1 MAGSYLNYLA
11 MIRNYILITL
21 RSLRKNKVYAAINIA
36 GLSIGLTSTMLILLW
51 VFDETSYD
59 RFHPKADRIYQVMAN
74 VNYDGTLHTWG
85 AAPAAAYEGIKAS
98 DPRVANTALADW
110 GSDHLLSVGEKSI
123 RKQGRHV
130 TPEFLKM
137 FEFSLLKGNRDKV
150 LLDEGSLVIS
160 EAVAK
165 ALFGDADPINQLVLV
180 DNKYQQ
186 KVTGVMRDVPVN
198 SSLQFDCLLPW
209 RLYENNSPDRK
220 NARSNWG
227 NYSYP
232 VYVELRDPE
241 SRADVEHVIGDL
253 GDRNLKSDVKHTF
266 FLFPLLEWRLYDHF
280 ENGKTEG
287 GRIAYVQMFSLIAVF
302 ILVIAC
308 INFMN
313 LATARS
319 ERRAREV
326 GIRKSVGSR
335 RHDLVFQFL
344 AESFAIAAI
353 AFVISVLLAEL
364 LLPAYNGLVQK
375 ELSIAYDQ
383 APFWI
388 FAGTIIFFTGIV
400 AGSYP
405 AFYLSSFQPAM
416 VLKGKA
422 QVGKSSG
429 TPRKVLVTLQFG
441 FSILLILGTLVVYR
455 QIQHVKGRDIGYD
468 RQSLITLQ
476 VNADLGK
483 SYQPFKQSLLQSGVV
498 TSVTRSNFPITSPNS
513 WSFLG
518 WPGQSADQKLIFCDL
533 ATEYDFSKT
542 MGIKVLMGRDFSEDF
557 PSDTASIM
565 INRAALDAMGLKDPI
580 GQELDLGQRRKRK
593 LIGVIENTVMGSAYE
608 TVGPMF
614 VEFIPT
620 WFNVITVRLD
630 KTKDLEAS
638 LKSVET
644 VFKNYSPAY
653 PFEFKFVDA
662 EFQKKFT
669 DITLTGKL
677 ANLFALLAVIV
688 TGLGLF
694 GLASFIAEQRTKE
707 IGIRK
712 VLGASVSSIVALLSK
727 DFSKLVLLAFVLS
740 CPLAWWMLSEFLQ
753 RYSYRIAIPIWI
765 FPLTGAVALLFALII
780 VGTQALFSAQANPAK
795 TLNEN

>member
-1 MAGSYLNYLA
+1 
-11 MIRNYILITL
+11 MIRNYILVTL

-36 GLSIGLTSTMLILLW
+36 GLSMGLTSTILILLW
-51 VFDETSYD
+51 VYDETSYD

-85 AAPAAAYEGIKAS
+85 AAPAAAYEGIKTS

-137 FEFSLLKGNRDKV
+137 FEFPLLKGNRDKV

-186 KVTGVMRDVPVN
+186 KVTGVMNDIPVN

-209 RLYENNSPDRK
+209 RLYENHSPDRS
-220 NARSNWG
+220 NVRSNWG

-232 VYVELRDPE
+232 VYVELHDPE
-241 SRADVEHVIGDL
+241 SRADVEQVIGDL

-280 ENGKTEG
+280 ENGKTAG
-287 GRIAYVQMFSLIAVF
+287 GRIEYVQMFSLIAIF

-344 AESFAIAAI
+344 AESFAIALI

-364 LLPAYNGLVQK
+364 LLPAYNALVQK
-375 ELSIAYDQ
+375 ELSIPYGQ
-383 APFWI
+383 ASFWI
-388 FAGTIIFFTGIV
+388 FAGTITFFTGIV

-422 QVGKSSG
+422 QIGKSSG

-455 QIQHVKGRDIGYD
+455 QIQYVKGRDIGYD
-468 RQSLITLQ
+468 RESLITLQ
-476 VNADLGK
+476 VNADLAK
-483 SYQPFKQSLLQSGVV
+483 SYQPFKQALLQSGVV
-498 TSVTRSNFPITSPNS
+498 TSVTRSNFPITNPNS

-518 WPGQSADQKLIFCDL
+518 WPGQPADQKLIFTNL
-533 ATEYDFSKT
+533 TTEYDFSKT

-557 PSDTASIM
+557 PGDTASIM

-580 GQELDLGQRRKRK
+580 GQELDLGRGRKRK
-593 LIGVIENTVMGSAYE
+593 LIGVVENTVMGWAAE

-620 WFNVITVRLD
+620 WFNVVTVRLD
-630 KTKDLEAS
+630 KTKDIEAS
-638 LKSVET
+638 LKSVEA

-662 EFQKKFT
+662 EFQNKFT

-677 ANLFALLAVIV
+677 ANLFALLALDL

-694 GLASFIAEQRTKE
+694 GLASYIDEQRTKE

-740 CPLAWWMLSEFLQ
+740 CPFAWWMLNEFLQ
-753 RYSYRIAIPIWI
+753 RYSYHIDIPLWI
-765 FPLTGAVALLFALII
+765 FPLTGAAALLFALAI

>member
-1 MAGSYLNYLA
+1 
-11 MIRNYILITL
+11 MIRNYMLVTL

-36 GLSIGLTSTMLILLW
+36 GLSIGLTSTILILLW
-51 VFDETSYD
+51 VFDETSYN

-74 VNYDGTLHTWG
+74 VNYDGTIHTWG
-85 AAPAAAYEGIKAS
+85 AAPGAAYEGIKTA
-98 DPRVANTALADW
+98 DPRVANTAMADW
-110 GSDHLLSVGEKSI
+110 GSDRLLSVGEKSV
-123 RKQGRHV
+123 RKKGRYV
-130 TPEFLKM
+130 TPEFLTM
-137 FEFSLLKGNRDKV
+137 FEFPLMKGNRDKV

-180 DNKYQQ
+180 DNKHQQ
-186 KVTGVMRDVPVN
+186 KVTGVLKDLPVN

-209 RLYENNSPDRK
+209 RLYENNSPNRSDV
-220 NARSNWG
+220 RSNWG

-241 SRADVEHVIGDL
+241 SRAAVEQVIGDL
-253 GDRNLKSDVKHTF
+253 GDRNLKSDVTHTF
-266 FLFPLLEWRLYDHF
+266 FLFPMLDWRLYDHF
-280 ENGKTEG
+280 ENGKTAG
-287 GRIAYVQMFSLIAVF
+287 GRIAYVQLFSLIAIF

-344 AESFAIAAI
+344 AESFAISLI

-364 LLPAYNGLVQK
+364 LLPAYNALVEK
-375 ELSIAYDQ
+375 ELFIAYGHAQ
-383 APFWI
+383 FWV
-388 FAGTIIFFTGIV
+388 FAAVIIFFTGIV

-405 AFYLSSFQPAM
+405 AFYLSSFQPAA

-422 QVGKSSG
+422 QIGKGSG

-441 FSILLILGTLVVYR
+441 FSILLILGTVVVYR

-468 RQSLITLQ
+468 RESLITIQ
-476 VNADLGK
+476 VNADLSK
-483 SYQPFKQSLLQSGVV
+483 SYQPFKQSLLQTGVV
-498 TSVTRSNFPITSPNS
+498 ASVTRSNFPITDPNS

-518 WPGQSADQKLIFCDL
+518 WPGQPADQKLIFCDL

-542 MGIKVLMGRDFSEDF
+542 MGIDVVMGRDFSEDF
-557 PSDTASIM
+557 PGDTASII
-565 INRAALDAMGLKDPI
+565 INQAALDAMGLKDPI
-580 GQELDLGQRRKRK
+580 GQEVTVGRSRKRK
-593 LIGVIENTVMGSAYE
+593 LVGVVANTVMGSAYE

-614 VEFIPT
+614 VEFIPD

-638 LKSVET
+638 LKNVET
-644 VFKNYSPAY
+644 VFKSYSPAY
-653 PFEFKFVDA
+653 PFEYKFVDA

-677 ANLFALLAVIV
+677 ANLFALLALVV

-712 VLGASVSSIVALLSK
+712 VLGASVASIVALLSK
-727 DFSKLVLLAFVLS
+727 DFSKLVLLAFALS
-740 CPLAWWMLSEFLQ
+740 CPVAWWMLNEFLQ
-753 RYSYRIAIPIWI
+753 RYSYRIEIPLWI
-765 FPLTGAVALLFALII
+765 FPVTGAVALLFALAI

-795 TLNEN
+795 TLNES

>member
-1 MAGSYLNYLA
+1 
-11 MIRNYILITL
+11 MIRNYILVTL

-36 GLSIGLTSTMLILLW
+36 GLSMGLTSTILILLW
-51 VFDETSYD
+51 VYDETSYD

-74 VNYDGTLHTWG
+74 VNYDGTIHTWG
-85 AAPAAAYEGIKAS
+85 AAPAAAYEGIKSA

-110 GSDHLLSVGEKSI
+110 GSDHLLSVGEKAI
-123 RKQGRHV
+123 RRQGRHV

-137 FEFSLLKGNRDKV
+137 FEFPLLKGNRDKV

-165 ALFGDADPINQLVLV
+165 ALFGDADPIDQLVLV

-186 KVTGVMRDVPVN
+186 KVTGVMKDIPVN

-209 RLYENNSPDRK
+209 RLYENKSPDR
-220 NARSNWG
+220 NNVRSNWG
-227 NYSYP
+227 NYSFP
-232 VYVELRDPE
+232 VYVELRDPG
-241 SRADVEHVIGDL
+241 SRADVQQIIGDL

-266 FLFPLLEWRLYDHF
+266 FLFPMLEWRLYDHF
-280 ENGKTEG
+280 ENGKTAG
-287 GRIAYVQMFSLIAVF
+287 GRIEYVQMFSLIAIF

-335 RHDLVFQFL
+335 RHELVFQFL
-344 AESFAIAAI
+344 AESFAIALI

-364 LLPAYNGLVQK
+364 LLPAYNALVQK
-375 ELSIAYDQ
+375 ELSIPYGQ

-388 FAGTIIFFTGIV
+388 FAGAIVFFTGIV

-468 RQSLITLQ
+468 RESLITFQ
-476 VNADLGK
+476 VNADLAK
-483 SYQPFKQSLLQSGVV
+483 SYQPFKQALLQSGVV
-498 TSVTRSNFPITSPNS
+498 ASVTRSNFPITNPNS

-533 ATEYDFSKT
+533 ATEYDFTKT

-557 PSDTASIM
+557 PGDTASIV

-580 GQELDLGQRRKRK
+580 GQELDLGQGRKRK

-608 TVGPMF
+608 TVGPTF

-630 KTKDLEAS
+630 KTKDLETSLAS
-638 LKSVET
+638 VGA

-653 PFEFKFVDA
+653 PFEFKFIDA

-677 ANLFALLAVIV
+677 ANLFALLALAV

-712 VLGASVSSIVALLSK
+712 VLGASVSSIVTLLSK

-740 CPLAWWMLSEFLQ
+740 CPFAWWMLNEFLQ
-753 RYSYRIAIPIWI
+753 RYSYRIDIPLWI
-765 FPLTGAVALLFALII
+765 FPLTGTAALLFALII

-795 TLNEN
+795 TLNES

>member
-1 MAGSYLNYLA
+1 
-11 MIRNYILITL
+11 MIRNYILVTL

-36 GLSIGLTSTMLILLW
+36 GLSIGLTSTILILLW

-74 VNYDGTLHTWG
+74 VNYDGTIHTWG

-123 RKQGRHV
+123 RKRGRHV
-130 TPEFLKM
+130 TPEYLKM
-137 FEFSLLKGNRDKV
+137 FEFPLLKGNRDKV

-160 EAVAK
+160 ETVAT

-186 KVTGVMRDVPVN
+186 KVTGVLKNIPVN
-198 SSLQFDCLLPW
+198 SSIQLDCLLPW
-209 RLYENNSPDRK
+209 RLYENSSPDR
-220 NARSNWG
+220 NNVRSNWG
-227 NYSYP
+227 NYSFP
-232 VYVELRDPE
+232 IYVELRDPE
-241 SRADVEHVIGDL
+241 SRAGVEQVIGDL

-266 FLFPLLEWRLYDHF
+266 FLYPMLEWRLYDRF
-280 ENGKTEG
+280 ENGKTAG
-287 GRIAYVQMFSLIAVF
+287 GRMEYVQMFSLIAIF
-302 ILVIAC
+302 ILLIAC

-335 RHDLVFQFL
+335 RQDLVFQFL
-344 AESFAIAAI
+344 AESFAISLI

-375 ELSIAYDQ
+375 DLSIAYDQ

-468 RQSLITLQ
+468 RESLITIEA
-476 VNADLGK
+476 NADLRK
-483 SYQPFKQSLLQSGVV
+483 SFQPFKQSLLQSGVV
-498 TSVTRSNFPITSPNS
+498 AGVTRSNFAITDPNS

-518 WPGQSADQKLIFCDL
+518 WPGQAADQKLIFTDL

-557 PSDTASIM
+557 PGDTASIV
-565 INRAALDAMGLKDPI
+565 INQAALEMMGLKDPI
-580 GQELDLGQRRKRK
+580 GQELDLGNNRKRK
-593 LIGVIENTVMGSAYE
+593 LIGVVENTVTGSAYE
-608 TVGPMF
+608 GVGPMF
-614 VEFIPT
+614 VEFQPN

-638 LKSVET
+638 LKGVEA

-677 ANLFALLAVIV
+677 ANLFALLALAV

-727 DFSKLVLLAFVLS
+727 DFSKLVVLAFALS
-740 CPLAWWMLSEFLQ
+740 CPLAWWMLNEFLQ
-753 RYSYRIAIPIWI
+753 RYSYRIDIPIWI
-765 FPLTGAVALLFALII
+765 FPLTGTAALLFALAI